1 MSWWQITLSAAN
13 NNLADIEKLLFELGS
28 VSVTLQDAKS
38 ATRETPLFEPAPGET
53 PLWNHTQLTGLFPDT
68 LNPTAVCAEISTK
81 LDYDIAHISFKKLED
96 QNWTRAWLKYFRP
109 LCFAQRLWVIP
120 DGYSTPDPSA
130 VNLYLD
136 PGMAFGT
143 GTHAT
148 TALCLEWLASH
159 NINNYTVVDY
169 GCGSGI
175 LGIAAAALG
184 ANHVY
189 CTDIDAQALEAS
201 KENAKKN
208 GVNDHLSINFPEN
221 LSLNG
226 MADLLIANIL
236 AMPLLTLEPV
246 FAKIL
251 KSDSILLLSGIMGDQ
266 VGMVKQVYTPNFYGI
281 STSLNSDWAML
292 AYRRR

>member
-1 MSWWQITLSAAN
+1 MSWWQITLSATN
-13 NNLADIEKLLFELGS
+13 NNLATIEKLLFELGS
-28 VSVTLQDAKS
+28 VSVTLQDAKP
-38 ATRETPLFEPAPGET
+38 AVRETPLFEPAPGET
-53 PLWNHTQLTGLFPDT
+53 PLWDHTQLTGLFPDT
-68 LNPTAVCAEISTK
+68 LNPTTVCAEISTK
-81 LDYDIAHISFKKLED
+81 LDYDITRISFKKLAE
-96 QNWTRAWLKYFRP
+96 QNWTRAWLKYFKP

-120 DGYSTPDPSA
+120 DGYTTPDPCA

-189 CTDIDAQALEAS
+189 CTDIDPQALEAT

-208 GVNDHLSINFPEN
+208 SVNDHLSINFPEN
-221 LSLNG
+221 LSLDG
-226 MADLLIANIL
+226 IADLLIANIL
-236 AMPLLTLEPV
+236 AAPLLALEPV

-251 KSDSILLLSGIMGDQ
+251 KSNSILLLSGIMGDQ
-266 VGMVKQVYTPNFYGI
+266 VGMVKQRYTPNFYGI
-281 STSLNSDWAML
+281 GTSLNSGWAML